1 MSRIVLDRVMYAQ
14 KDAPLR
20 YLISSSLRVVPT
32 TIAKRVRVNQLYK
45 RTGKVFSA
53 NIYARKRTKTHKYV
67 CVHAHRRYI
76 YMLVVLFFEN
86 ILAWKIHYNFKYYR
100 YKKKTKYNLLHLPR
114 KILKIIFLKKTLLPI
129 IYNTCVIPKE
139 PYSFGI
145 TTDRQ
150 RKRTCFSRRNIKHL
164 IDPFS
169 VLWSRPWFIY

>member
-1 MSRIVLDRVMYAQ
+1 VSRIVLDRVMYAQ

-86 ILAWKIHYNFKYYR
+86 ILA
-100 YKKKTKYNLLHLPR
+100 
-114 KILKIIFLKKTLLPI
+114 
-129 IYNTCVIPKE
+129 
-139 PYSFGI
+139 
-145 TTDRQ
+145 
-150 RKRTCFSRRNIKHL
+150 
-164 IDPFS
+164 
-169 VLWSRPWFIY
+169 